1 MMTYPGPSSDEE
13 EYGNLN
19 ATQDLRSNLVILA
32 YAENNFP
39 AGMKKAASRTALRL
53 AGSDHEQ
60 CPLNVFIQPRWPFW
74 ELWLPRDFRGSGP
87 MPSSGPTRVI
97 LSRACQGLWVL
108 GNTTQSSTQNTA
120 GTPTILNRCTMLN
133 IQYKHSYHTLH
144 YALIV
149 RLNMSFIF
157 THNIIGLWQLSMFY
171 WI

>member
-1 MMTYPGPSSDEE
+1 MPHSHQDVQRINIFDTDSTVQLDKMMTYPGPSSDEE

-74 ELWLPRDFRGSGP
+74 EL
-87 MPSSGPTRVI
+87 
-97 LSRACQGLWVL
+97 
-108 GNTTQSSTQNTA
+108 
-120 GTPTILNRCTMLN
+120 
-133 IQYKHSYHTLH
+133 
-144 YALIV
+144 
-149 RLNMSFIF
+149 
-157 THNIIGLWQLSMFY
+157 
-171 WI
+171 